1 MTRRRGLEAEIE
13 ALRAAGCERIYSVP
27 VAAIQN
33 NSSLPQGRRRPFG
46 GTFSFASGAIVPPR

>member
-13 ALRAAGCERIYSVP
+13 ALRAAGCERYSVP

-33 NSSLPQGRRRPFG
+33 NCTILCACNDLGCLTCR
-46 GTFSFASGAIVPPR
+46 